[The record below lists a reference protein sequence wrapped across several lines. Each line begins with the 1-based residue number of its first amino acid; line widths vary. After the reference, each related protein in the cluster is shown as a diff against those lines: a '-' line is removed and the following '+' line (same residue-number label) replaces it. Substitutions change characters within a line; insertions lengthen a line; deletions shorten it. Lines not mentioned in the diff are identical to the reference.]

1 MKSAARSLLPYRIE
15 VPLNVL
21 VAFGVAVLVSC
32 IVGAL
37 AFSGYR
43 GAQESL
49 ATATNEAIQQGA
61 SLLDERIGRI
71 FEPADNQLRL
81 LTYSDMVRARTL
93 DERLALQP
101 LARQVLRGNAIVQT
115 VYAGYANGDFVLFR
129 ALDAAGVV
137 ARFGAPSAADLLVQ
151 TITGT
156 KGEYRFYAPDGRL
169 LEHRVMP
176 DYRFDPRERSWFV
189 NASGTAETVL
199 TEPYLFFTTRV
210 PGVTLAR
217 RAAEGDAV
225 IGLDAEF
232 ANLAA
237 QIDELRMTPSSE
249 LAIVDTAGTVVAHHD
264 SVAMLIPDVGDT
276 FRLAHVDELA
286 RPLLADAF
294 RLDGDSVTG
303 HADHAGSRE
312 WRLVR
317 APLKPVGSLE
327 LMALLA
333 IPEDEMFAEARR
345 IVTQQILVA
354 LLIFAVSVPFGLWLT
369 QRSVLSL
376 RRLAEEARA
385 IEAFDF
391 AERPLLRSH
400 IREIDRLS
408 LAIERMRKTLS
419 DFLDTSVALGL
430 ERDVET
436 LLETILDT
444 VIDASRAE
452 GGAIYRVVEGGSRI
466 VRVRLRGE
474 ARINAALPG
483 EVVAGSGG
491 FIADA
496 LERRATRIE
505 AEEGSLRVAVPL
517 ITRDGALVG
526 AVVVWLPGRAGS
538 AGPRRDS
545 RVGFIEALSS
555 AAAVAIET
563 RELIDAQK
571 HLLESFIQL
580 IAAAI
585 DAKSPYTGGHCQR
598 VPELAKMLA
607 EAAHDSDADL
617 WRDFRLSDTDREA
630 LHIGAWLHDC
640 GKITTP
646 EYVVDKA
653 TKLEGI
659 YDRIHEIRMR
669 FEVLKRDARIAAL
682 EARLAGEDAQA
693 VAEQLHHTL
702 QELDAEFAFVAD
714 ANHGGEAMDDADI
727 DRLRRIGARTWVR
740 TLDDRRGI
748 SRDEALLRAP
758 WPRPPLP
765 AQEALLADQPWHR
778 IERPDSE
785 CFDADNPWGFS
796 MDVPHYKH
804 DRGELHNLT
813 IRSGTLTPEDRYIIN
828 HHMIQTIMMLARLPF
843 PQHLANVPEIAAGHH
858 ERMDG
863 RGYPRR
869 LKREDMSVLARTMA
883 VADVFEA
890 LTAVDRPYKAPK
902 TLSESVA
909 IMARMVAAQH
919 LDADLFR
926 LFLEAGL
933 HQAYAE
939 RFLDASQIDEVDV
952 DAMLAIASGPV
963 MPFEE

>member
-1 MKSAARSLLPYRIE
+1 MKATSRNTRPYRIQ
-15 VPLNVL
+15 VPLNVA
-21 VAFGVAVLVSC
+21 VAFGVALLVSC

-37 AFSGYR
+37 AYSGYR

-61 SLLDERIGRI
+61 SLLDERIGGI
-71 FEPADNQLRL
+71 FGPADNQLRL
-81 LTYSDMVRARTL
+81 LAYSDLVRARTL

-101 LARQVLRGNAIVQT
+101 LARQVLRGNAMVQA
-115 VYAGYANGDFVLFR
+115 VYAGYPNGDFVLFR
-129 ALDAAGVV
+129 PLDVAGLSV
-137 ARFGAPSAADLLVQ
+137 RFGGPAGADLLVQ
-151 TITGT
+151 TITGAG
-156 KGEYRFYAPDGRL
+156 GEYRFYAPDGRL
-169 LEHRVMP
+169 LEHRQMP
-176 DYRFDPRERSWFV
+176 DYRFDPRERPWFV
-189 NASGTAETVL
+189 NASRTTETVL

-217 RAAEGDAV
+217 RAAEGGAV

-232 ANLAA
+232 AKLAA
-237 QIDELRMTPSSE
+237 QLDELRMTASSE
-249 LAIVDTAGTVVAHHD
+249 LAIVDTSGTVVAHHD
-264 SVAMLIPDVGDT
+264 PLAMLIPDVGDT

-312 WRLVR
+312 WHLVR
-317 APLKPVGSLE
+317 TPLKPVGSLE

-345 IVTQQILVA
+345 IVSQQVLVA
-354 LLIFAVSVPFGLWLT
+354 LLIFAVSVPLGLWLT

-376 RRLAEEARA
+376 RRLAEETRA

-391 AERPLLRSH
+391 AERPLRRSH

-408 LAIERMRKTLS
+408 LAIDRMRTTLS
-419 DFLDTSVALGL
+419 DFVDTSVALGL

-436 LLETILDT
+436 LLEMILGT
-444 VIDASRAE
+444 VIDTSRAE
-452 GGAIYRVVEGGSRI
+452 GGAVYRVVDGSHI
-466 VRVRLRGE
+466 VRVRQRGD
-474 ARINAALPG
+474 AHIAAALPDEIAPG
-483 EVVAGSGG
+483 AGG

-496 LERRATRIE
+496 LEQRATRIE
-505 AEEGSLRVAVPL
+505 AEAGSLRVAVPL

-526 AVVVWLPGRAGS
+526 AVVVWLPGRADGE
-538 AGPRRDS
+538 GPRRDS
-545 RVGFIEALSS
+545 RVGFIEALS
-555 AAAVAIET
+555 ATAAVAIET

-607 EAAHDSDADL
+607 EAAHTSEDEQ
-617 WRDFRLSDTDREA
+617 WRDFRLSESDREA

-682 EARLAGEDAQA
+682 EAQLAGEDAQA
-693 VAEQLHHTL
+693 VAAQLQRTL
-702 QELDAEFAFVAD
+702 EELDAEFAFVAD
-714 ANHGGEAMDDADI
+714 CNLGGEAMEAADVE
-727 DRLRRIGARTWVR
+727 RLRRIGARTWLR

-748 SRDEALLRAP
+748 SRDESLLRAP
-758 WPRPPLP
+758 YAKRPLP
-765 AQEALLADQPWHR
+765 AEEALLADQPWHR

-785 CFDADNPWGFS
+785 CFGPDNP
-796 MDVPHYKH
+796 
-804 DRGELHNLT
+804 
-813 IRSGTLTPEDRYIIN
+813 
-828 HHMIQTIMMLARLPF
+828 
-843 PQHLANVPEIAAGHH
+843 
-858 ERMDG
+858 
-863 RGYPRR
+863 
-869 LKREDMSVLARTMA
+869 
-883 VADVFEA
+883 
-890 LTAVDRPYKAPK
+890 
-902 TLSESVA
+902 
-909 IMARMVAAQH
+909 
-919 LDADLFR
+919 
-926 LFLEAGL
+926 
-933 HQAYAE
+933 
-939 RFLDASQIDEVDV
+939 
-952 DAMLAIASGPV
+952 
-963 MPFEE
+963 